1 MRCFI
6 AIDIPQEIKSAISA
20 IIRKAGRVDGVRWVS
35 ESNMHL
41 TLKFLGEVKDS
52 LVPDIGKRLQS
63 VARHHHAFTAGLRG
77 AGAFPNL
84 KRPNVL
90 WVGFEKSE
98 PLKALANDIESALAE
113 MGFDRENRPFSP
125 HLTIARIRDQRGIDP
140 VVKELYTYKD
150 TFFGTISVD
159 EILLMKSVL
168 KPSGAEYTKEAVIRL
183 GREGQ

>member
-6 AIDIPQEIKSAISA
+6 AIGMPQEIRSAISG
-20 IIRKAGRVDGVRWVS
+20 IIRKIGPVSGIKWVP

-52 LVPDIGKRLQS
+52 LVHDIGKRLQA
-63 VARHHHAFTAGLRG
+63 VIAQRHSFSAGIRG

-90 WVGFEKSE
+90 WVGFDKSE
-98 PLKALANDIESALAE
+98 LLEALFHDIDAALAE
-113 MGFDRENRPFSP
+113 FGFNTEARPFSP
-125 HLTIARIRDQRGIDP
+125 HLTVGRVRDLRGIDP
-140 VVKELYTYKD
+140 VVRELSTYKD
-150 TFFGTISVD
+150 TFFGTIGVD

-168 KPSGAEYTKEAVIRL
+168 KSSGAEYSKVMTFRL
-183 GREGQ
+183 NEE